1 MNSNNNINIFNKYID
16 RYANKAFKRTKN
28 NIYFLNYKGICEK
41 MNIINA
47 FYNNNFNI
55 CLNPNCINFIKDQLQ
70 CFYLEESKR
79 FYYCLNK
86 NDENIN
92 EYEYIIKNFYCD
104 ENDLELI
111 NVLSKYYTIKRI
123 NPEKI
128 KSVIEYYSNIND
140 NDPIDNSYIFFVKN
154 HYKSNFKNITKEI
167 VEKDFKKFFPIYFY
181 ERKIKTLKEG
191 ISIVEF
197 LSEIIDYS
205 NSTIGEIE
213 DFIINCEIMISKE
226 TDNNRRKT
234 FDFVKVDC
242 ITPLYRDNL
251 NHREFIENH
260 KRALLE
266 YIIDKIANDID
277 FKSYNV
283 SVNFLKLTSFV
294 LTKSKHLN
302 LIFELKDF

>member
-1 MNSNNNINIFNKYID
+1 MNSNNKIDIFNKYID
-16 RYANKAFKRTKN
+16 RYANTPFKRTKN
-28 NIYFLNYKGICEK
+28 SIYFFNYKGICEE
-41 MNIINA
+41 MNIADA
-47 FYNNNFNI
+47 FYENNFNI

-70 CFYLEESKR
+70 CFYLEKSKR

-92 EYEYIIKNFYCD
+92 EYENIIKNFYCD
-104 ENDLELI
+104 ENYLELI
-111 NVLSKYYTIKRI
+111 NILSKYYTIKLI

-128 KSVIEYYSNIND
+128 KSVIEYYSNINN

-181 ERKIKTLKEG
+181 ERKVKTLKEG
-191 ISIVEF
+191 SSIVEF
-197 LSEIIDYS
+197 LSEIVDYS
-205 NSTIGEIE
+205 NSSLDEIE

-283 SVNFLKLTSFV
+283 SVNFLKLTSFI

-302 LIFELKDF
+302 LISELKDF